1 MKLVLDY
8 IYSGAMYLC
17 GAHMQYVMQVM
28 EVLQLKCGVSVN
40 KMVRE
45 VEGEGRGLEEQ
56 WVEVEHSTM
65 HIKEYDGD
73 HDTHRGEDKMELKV
87 NGVQDSFKTTEND
100 IKDKQEAKKDNI
112 TDRGEK
118 LDKREA
124 KLKPETDED
133 SEDDNDVVMVELD
146 EDFVVER
153 VNGGGSEVVNSQEV
167 AAAAAEVIGEQ
178 AAPTHRYFICMCL
191 NCG

>member
-1 MKLVLDY
+1 MASKSM
-8 IYSGAMYLC
+8 IPK
-17 GAHMQYVMQVM
+17 VM

-40 KMVRE
+40 KMVKAS
-45 VEGEGRGLEEQ
+45 EESQDPAKQ
-56 WVEVEHSTM
+56 WIEIEHSTM
-65 HIKEYDGD
+65 HIKEYDSD
-73 HDTHRGEDKMELKV
+73 HDIHKSEDEAEEREMSKTGEEK
-87 NGVQDSFKTTEND
+87 
-100 IKDKQEAKKDNI
+100 
-112 TDRGEK
+112 GEK
-118 LDKREA
+118 VSCASVIKEADTNQKQLEEPKSRSVSSNLESQKERRLSSREG
-124 KLKPETDED
+124 DDD